1 MDEPNK
7 ALKLIEEFSTV
18 DLLIIDDFGLMELD
32 INKCRDLFT
41 ILDGREGRKSTIVVS
56 QLPVSEW
63 YSLFKNST
71 YADACLDRLLH
82 RAYRLNFQGESLRT
96 K

>member
-1 MDEPNK
+1 MRY
-7 ALKLIEEFSTV
+7 IEELSTV

-32 INKCRDLFT
+32 LDKCRNLFT
-41 ILDGREGRKSTIVVS
+41 ILLGRVGRRSTIVVS
-56 QLPVSEW
+56 QIPVSEW
-63 YSLFKNST
+63 YDMFKNST

-82 RAYRLNFQGESLRT
+82 RAFRLNFQGQSLRE

>member
-1 MDEPNK
+1 MQRFIYNPGWSRRKKINHRS
-7 ALKLIEEFSTV
+7 ITV
-18 DLLIIDDFGLMELD
+18 A
-32 INKCRDLFT
+32 
-41 ILDGREGRKSTIVVS
+41 
-56 QLPVSEW
+56 VSEW
-63 YSLFKNST
+63 YGLFKNST